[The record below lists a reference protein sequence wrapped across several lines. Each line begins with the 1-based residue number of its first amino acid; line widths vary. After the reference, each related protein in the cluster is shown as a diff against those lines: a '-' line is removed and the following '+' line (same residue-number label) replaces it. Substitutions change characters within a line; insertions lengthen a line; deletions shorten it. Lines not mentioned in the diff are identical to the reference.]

1 MSNREKVTG
10 KTPSGLNTF
19 LKSKEKK
26 SKTVLGFKKEYSVY
40 VKYFDGYSIPK
51 DKLFLAIPLA
61 DVEKAIED
69 ITKEF
74 EGDKFNVYNYE
85 RGFEELIQR
94 LGIQKKERRK

>member
-1 MSNREKVTG
+1 MTKKPKIILGFNKEDAIEYGRTERTS
-10 KTPSGLNTF
+10 LLATF
-19 LKSKEKK
+19 RRVYKIPQ
-26 SKTVLGFKKEYSVY
+26 SKTV
-40 VKYFDGYSIPK
+40 P
-51 DKLFLAIPLA
+51 AIPLA